1 MTKFLFNAE
10 FNLQDGSLI
19 SGPVTTDD
27 DAIFLFHNTNS
38 SLHLYFR
45 IKLINNSWQFVDG
58 SEGLSFFEEIIETVG
73 KQIEGY
79 YLGESS

>member
-1 MTKFLFNAE
+1 MAKFLFNAE

-27 DAIFLFHNTNS
+27 DSLFLFHNTNG

-45 IKLINNSWQFVDG
+45 IKLIDNSWQFVDG
-58 SEGLSFFEEIIETVG
+58 SDGLSLFEEIVDTVG
-73 KQIEGY
+73 KQIETY
-79 YLGESS
+79 YLGE